1 MTLSQRIR
9 KIRQE
14 QKMTLKKMAECLQ
27 VPASTYRDWEYGS
40 KIPAEMLIQISQLL
54 NSSPNELLDFEQTQL
69 KGMQKGISLIEA
81 GLKLLKSA

>member
-14 QKMTLKKMAECLQ
+14 QKMTLKKMAEYLQ
-27 VPASTYRDWEYGS
+27 VPTSTYRDWEYGS